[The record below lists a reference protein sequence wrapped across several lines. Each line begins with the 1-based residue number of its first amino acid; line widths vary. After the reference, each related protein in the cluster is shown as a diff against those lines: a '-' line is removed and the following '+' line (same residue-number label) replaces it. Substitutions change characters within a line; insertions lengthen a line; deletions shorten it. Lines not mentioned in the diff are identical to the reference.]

1 MNLSLG
7 LLSGEEDTPPGLPT
21 PLSLVHTAP
30 VKAAA
35 LVCAVGGDKYKKV
48 PDLGADDFL
57 VEWGWAGT
65 FVAMV

>member
-1 MNLSLG
+1 MG

-21 PLSLVHTAP
+21 PLSLVHIVL

-35 LVCAVGGDKYKKV
+35 LVCGVGGDKYKQV

-57 VEWGWAGT
+57 AEWGWAGT